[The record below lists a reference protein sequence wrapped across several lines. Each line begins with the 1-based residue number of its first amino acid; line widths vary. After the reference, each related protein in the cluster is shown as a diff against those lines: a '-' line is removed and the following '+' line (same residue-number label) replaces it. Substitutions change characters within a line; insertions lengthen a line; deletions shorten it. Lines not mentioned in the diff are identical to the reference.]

1 MEKRGYF
8 VIGLIFIGLS
18 LVLVC
23 SYLTT
28 EKALTTATISM
39 IIGVAGIISLYLS
52 EKINEEISILSA
64 IMLIFGGLLLP
75 LSSLSAE
82 LSMTLTAL
90 LYLVAILL
98 PILGPPQKT
107 KKETSVQQ

>member
-18 LVLVC
+18 LVIIC

-52 EKINEEISILSA
+52 EKINEEISTLSV
-64 IMLIFGGLLLP
+64 IMLIFGGLLIP
-75 LSSLSAE
+75 LSSLPKEHS
-82 LSMTLTAL
+82 LSLTAL

-107 KKETSVQQ
+107 NKEASVQ